1 MNSSLLFL
9 TFSFIIIWIIL
20 DAIFGEKYLQ
30 TFLANLFPFFKYE

>member
-20 DAIFGEKYLQ
+20 DAIFGKKYLQ
-30 TFLANLFPFFKYE
+30 TFLGNVFPFFSYE